1 MINCYSDES
10 NRELLPEWA
19 TNYYHLYLHTNTNS
33 PSLLCTVNSPAR
45 RWWTRIVVSGDSRS
59 GHYTS
64 AGRSPPPGTGSSPP
78 RSPARPPGSLTN
90 GRSGWWL
97 SDDQLTDDCHVGSLC
112 QGEECGSDGDL
123 TEVSAGQLGLDRV
136 QHHPHVVRHSHL
148 EGILLFLLP
157 IVRSSEINDGGLQV
171 ARLDLSSFIID
182 LSLLVPWFLM
192 FCCGGQTAACR

>member
-1 MINCYSDES
+1 MINCCSDES

-19 TNYYHLYLHTNTNS
+19 TNYYHLYLHTNS
-33 PSLLCTVNSPAR
+33 PSLLSVNSPAR
-45 RWWTRIVVSGDSRS
+45 RWWTRIAGWGDWRS
-59 GHYTS
+59 AHCTS

-78 RSPARPPGSLTN
+78 RSPARPPGSLTR
-90 GRSGWWL
+90 GGSGWGL

-123 TEVSAGQLGLDRV
+123 TEVGAGQLGLDRV

-157 IVRSSEINDGGLQV
+157 LVRSSKINDGGLQV
-171 ARLDLSSFIID
+171 ARFDLSSFIID
-182 LSLLVPWFLM
+182 LSFPVPSCRM
-192 FCCGGQTAACR
+192 FCCGGHTAACR